1 MMIKGR
7 NYNVKFTTAMRHSA
21 PRHKPSRSARKG
33 RAPTVGLGHA
43 AHDILLV
50 YNINRR
56 QARTWLS

>member
-7 NYNVKFTTAMRHSA
+7 NYNVKIATAMRHSA
-21 PRHKPSRSARKG
+21 PRLGPSRPTPKG
-33 RAPTVGLGHA
+33 RALTVGLGHA

-56 QARTWLS
+56 QARMWLS